1 MGPVADREI
10 RLAMT
15 GSENRS
21 GPGNVA
27 VVGGGL
33 AGLAAAVALCER
45 GFRVEL
51 FEARRRLG
59 GRAGSFPDPRS
70 GEMLDYCRH
79 AAMGCCTN
87 LLDFCHRTGTGDCF
101 RRSGRLHFIAP
112 NARRYR
118 FSALPLVPAP
128 LHLVPGLMRLGY
140 LRLGQRLRIVRTM
153 GRLAKLSAEGP
164 LESMTIGAWLRSQGE
179 SDPAMEQ
186 FWSVVLTSALSETLD
201 RASLAAARKV
211 FVDGFLVSRRA
222 YELVVPQVALDEI
235 FNRRVG
241 DGLSARDVTVH
252 RRVRIRRIEGDGRR
266 ARAVLLPDGSQRRF
280 DFFVVAV
287 PWRTVPRLFAPAML
301 ASLPGLED
309 VQRIPSAPITA
320 VHLWFDRPVTRL
332 REAVLVGRLSQWIFA
347 GSGQGTG
354 AAGGEKAETP
364 ASGYYYQVVISASH
378 GLVGRRGQDVADEV
392 TRELG
397 AIWPAARGAR
407 LLRSRVVTHR
417 AAVFSVQPGIDRLRP
432 SQQTPVEN
440 LALAGDWTATGWPA
454 TMEGAVRSGYLAAE
468 AILKQQG
475 RVDDQQVLKADLP
488 RGLLARW
495 LFRAEPGLRLG
506 ST

>member
-1 MGPVADREI
+1 
-10 RLAMT
+10 MT
-15 GSENRS
+15 GSPSQS
-21 GPGNVA
+21 GPASVA

-33 AGLAAAVALCER
+33 AGLASAVALCER

-87 LLDFCHRTGTGDCF
+87 LLDFCRRTGTSGCF

-112 NARRYR
+112 NGRRHA
-118 FSALPLVPAP
+118 FSAVPWLPAP

-140 LRLGQRLRIVRTM
+140 LGLGERLRIARTM
-153 GRLAKLSAEGP
+153 GRLAKLSDERQQQ
-164 LESMTIGAWLRSQGE
+164 SMTIGAWLQSQGE
-179 SDPAMEQ
+179 SDRAREQ

-211 FVDGFLVSRRA
+211 FVDGFLGSRRA
-222 YELVVPQVALDEI
+222 YELVVPQVALDEM

-241 DGLSARDVTVH
+241 DWLSARDVTIH
-252 RRVRIRRIEGDGRR
+252 RRVRIRGIEGDGRR
-266 ARAVLLPDGSQRRF
+266 ARALVLPDGSQRPF
-280 DFFVVAV
+280 DFFVAAV
-287 PWRTVPRLFAPAML
+287 PWRTVRRLFGPAML
-301 ASLPGLED
+301 TSLPGLED
-309 VQRIPSAPITA
+309 VERIPSAPITA

-332 REAVLVGRLSQWIFA
+332 REAVLVGRLSQWVFRRI
-347 GSGQGTG
+347 GNGTR
-354 AAGGEKAETP
+354 AARGDEEAEKPE
-364 ASGYYYQVVISASH
+364 SGYYYQVVISASH
-378 GLVGRRGQDVADEV
+378 GLVGRSRQHVADEV

-397 AIWPAARGAR
+397 AIWPGARGAK

-417 AAVFSVQPGIDRLRP
+417 EAVFSAQPGIDRWRP
-432 SQQTPVEN
+432 PQQTPVAN

-468 AILKQQG
+468 AVCRQHTG
-475 RVDDQQVLKADLP
+475 GDPEPVLKADLP
-488 RGLLARW
+488 RGPLARW
-495 LFRAEPGLRLG
+495 LLRPARG
-506 ST
+506 ASEKRQPQVSE